1 MHKER
6 KILKMHA
13 ACFYLTKSNRNY
25 VNGFFAYSNLHVLS
39 FSKIYSSKQA
49 LVYRPSK
56 LISCV
61 WKLKIN
67 YNHIFIRKIMIRET
81 HMLGTSGELERN
93 NRANAPRRTIR
104 DRDTTSL
111 SKTLRHYINGL
122 PLL

>member
-25 VNGFFAYSNLHVLS
+25 AHGFFAYSNLHVLS

-67 YNHIFIRKIMIRET
+67 YNHIFIPKN
-81 HMLGTSGELERN
+81 H
-93 NRANAPRRTIR
+93 
-104 DRDTTSL
+104 DKRDTHVGDHIKGSL
-111 SKTLRHYINGL
+111 KETIG
-122 PLL
+122 